1 MAEIQRYPIVRHL
14 RAEPSFHILRFRR
27 GKLVAS
33 GRGLAFWFRPLNT
46 SVAEIP
52 MDDRELPF
60 LFHGRAKDFQDTTV
74 QGVITFRVVDPER
87 AAQRVDFALDL
98 ATGATLKQPLE
109 KLAGLL
115 TDLAQQFALGYL
127 AQTELRHA
135 LAEGV
140 EEIRERI
147 WQGLREDT
155 ALETMGLEVVAV
167 RVGAVKPV
175 AEVEKALQIPVRE
188 AIQQEADE
196 ATFRRRAEAVEKER
210 AIQENELQN
219 QIELT
224 RREANLI
231 EQRGENEKKRV
242 TDEAEAARI
251 GAEAEAERTGIGARA
266 QAESIEAV
274 EEAKVKAE
282 QDRME
287 IYRNFPTERLLG
299 LAAQR
304 LAGKLQKIEHLNL
317 TPDLMG
323 VPSTWSERLGRTD
336 GRCNP
341 ARGNRYP
348 EHPLRGAS
356 GAARHARSGAV
367 LPGDP
372 GRGHRGGRAGAP
384 ALRARSRIRPSVD
397 PLEVASGSGRSQRS
411 GPVPLRARGHR
422 CSRRA
427 RRAGR
432 ECGEVPGW
440 AGGHR
445 DQSPA

>member
-74 QGVITFRVVDPER
+74 QGVVTFRVVDAER
-87 AAQRVDFALDL
+87 AAARVDFALDL
-98 ATGATLKQPLE
+98 GTGVTLKQPLE

-115 TDLAQQFALGYL
+115 TELAQQFALGYL
-127 AQTELRHA
+127 AQTDLRHA

-140 EEIRERI
+140 AEIRERI
-147 WQGLREDT
+147 WHGLREDA
-155 ALETMGLEVVAV
+155 ALEAMGLEVVAV

-188 AIQQEADE
+188 AIQQEADQ
-196 ATFRRRAEAVEKER
+196 ATFRRRAEAVEQER
-210 AIQENELQN
+210 AVQENELQN
-219 QIELT
+219 RIELT

-231 EQRGENEKKRV
+231 EQHGENEKKRV
-242 TDEAEAARI
+242 TDEAEAGRI
-251 GAEAEAERTGIGARA
+251 AAEAEAERTGIGARA
-266 QAESIEAV
+266 QAGSIEAV
-274 EEAKVKAE
+274 EQAKVKAE

-287 IYRNFPTERLLG
+287 IYRDFPTERLLG

-323 VPSTWSERLGRTD
+323 GLLTNLVQAGTHHLER
-336 GRCNP
+336 
-341 ARGNRYP
+341 
-348 EHPLRGAS
+348 E
-356 GAARHARSGAV
+356 
-367 LPGDP
+367 
-372 GRGHRGGRAGAP
+372 GGKN
-384 ALRARSRIRPSVD
+384 
-397 PLEVASGSGRSQRS
+397 
-411 GPVPLRARGHR
+411 
-422 CSRRA
+422 
-427 RRAGR
+427 
-432 ECGEVPGW
+432 
-440 AGGHR
+440 
-445 DQSPA
+445 

>member
-74 QGVITFRVVDPER
+74 QGVVTFRVVDAEL
-87 AAQRVDFALDL
+87 AAKRVDFALDL
-98 ATGATLKQPLE
+98 GTGATLKQPLD

-115 TDLAQQFALGYL
+115 TELAQQFALGYL
-127 AQTELRHA
+127 AQTDLRHA

-140 EEIRERI
+140 AEIRERI
-147 WQGLREDT
+147 WHGFREDA
-155 ALETMGLEVVAV
+155 ALEAMGLEVVAV
-167 RVGAVKPV
+167 RVGAVQPV

-188 AIQQEADE
+188 AIQQEADQ
-196 ATFRRRAEAVEKER
+196 ATFRRRAEAVEQER
-210 AIQENELQN
+210 AVQENELQN

-224 RREANLI
+224 RREAKLI
-231 EQRGENEKKRV
+231 DQKGENEKKRV

-251 GAEAEAERTGIGARA
+251 GAAAEAERTGIGATA
-266 QAESIEAV
+266 QARSIDVV
-274 EEAKVKAE
+274 ELAKVKAE
-282 QDRME
+282 KDRME
-287 IYRNFPTERLLG
+287 IYRDFPTERLLG

-323 VPSTWSERLGRTD
+323 GLLTNLVQAGTDHLER
-336 GRCNP
+336 
-341 ARGNRYP
+341 
-348 EHPLRGAS
+348 E
-356 GAARHARSGAV
+356 
-367 LPGDP
+367 
-372 GRGHRGGRAGAP
+372 GGK
-384 ALRARSRIRPSVD
+384 S
-397 PLEVASGSGRSQRS
+397 
-411 GPVPLRARGHR
+411 
-422 CSRRA
+422 
-427 RRAGR
+427 
-432 ECGEVPGW
+432 
-440 AGGHR
+440 
-445 DQSPA
+445 

>member
-1 MAEIQRYPIVRHL
+1 MAEIRRYPIVRHL

-27 GKLVAS
+27 GRLVAS
-33 GRGLAFWFRPLNT
+33 GRGLAFWFRPLST

-60 LFHGRAKDFQDTTV
+60 LFHGRAKDFQDATV

-87 AAQRVDFALDL
+87 VAERVDFALDL
-98 ATGATLKQPLE
+98 GTGATLKQPLE
-109 KLAGLL
+109 KLAGLM
-115 TDLAQQFALGYL
+115 TELAQQFAVAYL

-140 EEIRERI
+140 AEIRERI
-147 WQGLREDT
+147 WDGLRRDA
-155 ALETMGLEVVAV
+155 ALEAMGLEVVAV

-231 EQRGENEKKRV
+231 EQRGENEKNRV

-251 GAEAEAERTGIGARA
+251 AAAAEAERTGIQARA
-266 QAESIEAV
+266 QADSIEAV
-274 EEAKVKAE
+274 EQARVKAE

-287 IYRNFPTERLLG
+287 IYRDFPTERLIG
-299 LAAQR
+299 LAAQK
-304 LAGKLQKIEHLNL
+304 LAGKLQRIEHLNL
-317 TPDLMG
+317 TPDLLG
-323 VPSTWSERLGRTD
+323 GLLTNLVQAGTEHLER
-336 GRCNP
+336 
-341 ARGNRYP
+341 
-348 EHPLRGAS
+348 E
-356 GAARHARSGAV
+356 
-367 LPGDP
+367 
-372 GRGHRGGRAGAP
+372 AG
-384 ALRARSRIRPSVD
+384 S
-397 PLEVASGSGRSQRS
+397 
-411 GPVPLRARGHR
+411 
-422 CSRRA
+422 
-427 RRAGR
+427 
-432 ECGEVPGW
+432 
-440 AGGHR
+440 
-445 DQSPA
+445 

>member
-1 MAEIQRYPIVRHL
+1 MAEIQRYPLIRHL

-46 SVAEIP
+46 SVAEVP

-60 LFHGRAKDFQDTTV
+60 LFHGRAKDFQDVTV

-87 AAQRVDFALDL
+87 VAGRVDFALDL
-98 ATGATLKQPLE
+98 VTGASLKQPLE

-115 TDLAQQFALGYL
+115 TELAQQFALGYL
-127 AQTELRHA
+127 AHTDLRHV

-155 ALETMGLEVVAV
+155 ALEAMGLEVVAV

-188 AIQQEADE
+188 AIQQEADV

-219 QIELT
+219 QIELA
-224 RREANLI
+224 RREAHLI
-231 EQRGENEKKRV
+231 DQRGENEKKRV
-242 TDEAEAARI
+242 SDEAEAARI
-251 GAEAEAERTGIGARA
+251 GAEAEAERTGIAARA

-274 EEAKVKAE
+274 EQAKVKAE

-299 LAAQR
+299 LAARR

-317 TPDLMG
+317 TPDWMG
-323 VPSTWSERLGRTD
+323 GLLTNLVQAGTEHLER
-336 GRCNP
+336 
-341 ARGNRYP
+341 
-348 EHPLRGAS
+348 E
-356 GAARHARSGAV
+356 
-367 LPGDP
+367 
-372 GRGHRGGRAGAP
+372 
-384 ALRARSRIRPSVD
+384 
-397 PLEVASGSGRSQRS
+397 
-411 GPVPLRARGHR
+411 
-422 CSRRA
+422 
-427 RRAGR
+427 AGR
-432 ECGEVPGW
+432 N
-440 AGGHR
+440 
-445 DQSPA
+445 

>member
-74 QGVITFRVVDPER
+74 QGVVTFRVVDAEL
-87 AAQRVDFALDL
+87 AAKRVDFALDL
-98 ATGATLKQPLE
+98 GTGATLKQPLD

-115 TDLAQQFALGYL
+115 TELAQQFALGYL
-127 AQTELRHA
+127 AQTDLRHA

-140 EEIRERI
+140 AEIRERI
-147 WQGLREDT
+147 WHGFREDA
-155 ALETMGLEVVAV
+155 ALEAMGLEVVAV
-167 RVGAVKPV
+167 RVGAVQPV

-188 AIQQEADE
+188 AIQQEADQ
-196 ATFRRRAEAVEKER
+196 ATFRRRAEAVEQER
-210 AIQENELQN
+210 AVQENELQN

-224 RREANLI
+224 RREAKLI
-231 EQRGENEKKRV
+231 DQKGENEKKRV

-251 GAEAEAERTGIGARA
+251 GAAAEAERTGIGATA
-266 QAESIEAV
+266 QAGSIDVV
-274 EEAKVKAE
+274 ELAKVKAE
-282 QDRME
+282 KDRME
-287 IYRNFPTERLLG
+287 IYRDFPTERLLG

-323 VPSTWSERLGRTD
+323 GLLTNLVQAGTDHLER
-336 GRCNP
+336 
-341 ARGNRYP
+341 
-348 EHPLRGAS
+348 E
-356 GAARHARSGAV
+356 
-367 LPGDP
+367 
-372 GRGHRGGRAGAP
+372 GGKG
-384 ALRARSRIRPSVD
+384 
-397 PLEVASGSGRSQRS
+397 
-411 GPVPLRARGHR
+411 
-422 CSRRA
+422 
-427 RRAGR
+427 
-432 ECGEVPGW
+432 
-440 AGGHR
+440 
-445 DQSPA
+445 